1 LSATPETTEGR
12 ELPPGGENV
21 RRRLDRLVGRSW
33 RAILWERI
41 WPPLAAALV
50 VSGIFIAVS
59 WAGLW
64 ISLPPLARI
73 FGLVLF
79 ALLLAASLWPF
90 TQLKL
95 PQRATALARLDHSS
109 GLDHRPATTIAD
121 SLATSGDDPVMQALW
136 RAHRIRA
143 ARAAEKLRAALP
155 KPRLALRDPYA
166 IRSIA
171 LLAVVVTF
179 FMAEGDH
186 MRRVAAAFDWSGA
199 IASKLY
205 RVDAWVTPPAYT
217 GRAPILLP
225 GIRYDETA
233 PGDTAVMIPTGSM
246 LVVRGTGISS
256 INLSAQGG
264 LVEQR
269 KEGATRAAEGGIERR
284 FLITESGTLGVNGL
298 PAGNVMWVFRAIP
311 DRAPTI
317 AHVRDPEITGRS
329 SLSLNYRVEDDYGVS
344 FAEARFTRSADPAV
358 PAALIAR
365 PLVPPPDF
373 PLILPQAVTR
383 AGVGQTIRDLADH
396 PWAGTTAIL
405 TLVARDEAGNEGMSE
420 PREVRLPERPFT
432 KALARAI
439 VEQRRNL
446 AFDANAREQVGRALQ
461 ALMLAP
467 ERFTPEAPVYL
478 GLRTALTRLR
488 LAKTDAD
495 LLSLLDYFWE
505 IALLIEDGTMSDA
518 DRDLRAAQD
527 ALRQAI
533 DRGAEEQE
541 IQRLTEA
548 LREVMDRF
556 LRALA
561 EQLRRDNAMEERPLD
576 RNTRVL
582 RPQDLKSMLDRIE
595 SLARNG
601 SKEAARKLLDE
612 LQAMLDGLSRSKQ
625 ARSDQNNGGIS
636 EQLDELG
643 RMIQEQQRLRDRT
656 FRQGRDSKDDRRNR
670 GPDTE
675 PTDRER
681 RAYGELRGNQESLR
695 QKLEQMIEQLKRQ
708 RQGSDDSIGE
718 GSGGSGKEADEALNR
733 AGQAMKETEGAL
745 GGNDADGA
753 VEGQGRAL
761 QNLRKGAQSL
771 AEAMQDGMGDGMGEP
786 TGDSRES
793 VDRTDPL
800 GRPMRSREYGDDF
813 TVKVPGE
820 IDVQRA
826 RRVLEEL
833 RLRLSDPSRP
843 KIELDYLERLL
854 HEF

>member
-1 LSATPETTEGR
+1 MTEGR
-12 ELPPGGENV
+12 ESPPGGENV
-21 RRRLDRLVGRSW
+21 RRRLARLVAQSW
-33 RAILWERI
+33 HALLWERI
-41 WPPLAAALV
+41 WPPLAATLV
-50 VSGIFIAVS
+50 VAGLFLAVS

-79 ALLLAASLWPF
+79 ALLLTASLWPF

-95 PQRATALARLDHSS
+95 PQRAAALARLDHSS
-109 GLDHRPATTIAD
+109 GMDHRPATTIAD
-121 SLATSGDDPVMQALW
+121 SLATSGEDPVMQALW
-136 RAHRIRA
+136 RAHRSRA
-143 ARAAEKLRAALP
+143 AQMAEKLRVAMP

-171 LLAVVVTF
+171 LLAAVATF
-179 FMAEGDH
+179 FVAEGDH
-186 MRRVAAAFDWSGA
+186 MQRVTAAFDWSGA
-199 IASKLY
+199 ITSKLY
-205 RVDAWVTPPAYT
+205 RVDAWVTPPIYT

-233 PGDTAVMIPTGSM
+233 PGETAAVMIPAGSE
-246 LVVRGTGISS
+246 LVVRATGISS

-264 LVEQR
+264 LAEHT
-269 KEGATRAAEGGIERR
+269 KERVTRVAEGGIERH
-284 FLITESGTLGVNGL
+284 FLITESGTLSVNGL

-317 AHVRDPEITGRS
+317 AFVKDPEITGRS

-344 FAEARFTRSADPAV
+344 AAEARFTRSPDPAV
-358 PAALIAR
+358 PAAPIAR
-365 PLVPPPDF
+365 PLVAPPDF
-373 PLILPQAVTR
+373 PLILPQALTR
-383 AGVGQTIRDLADH
+383 AGVGQTTRDLADH
-396 PWAGTTAIL
+396 PWAGATAIL

-432 KALARAI
+432 KAIARAI

-495 LLSLLDYFWE
+495 LISLLDYFWE
-505 IALLIEDGTMSDA
+505 IAILIEDGTMSDA

-533 DRGAEEQE
+533 DRGADEQE
-541 IQRLTEA
+541 IQRLTER

-595 SLARNG
+595 SLARKG

-625 ARSDQNNGGIS
+625 ARGDQNDGGLS
-636 EQLDELG
+636 GQLDELG

-656 FRQGRDSKDDRRNR
+656 FRQGRDSKNDRRNR

-708 RQGSDDSIGE
+708 RQGADDSNGE
-718 GSGGSGKEADEALNR
+718 GGGGPGKEADEALSR
-733 AGQAMKETEGAL
+733 AEQAMKETEDAL
-745 GGNDADGA
+745 AGNDADGA

-786 TGDSRES
+786 TGES
-793 VDRTDPL
+793 PESADRTDPL

-820 IDVQRA
+820 IDIQRA

-833 RLRLSDPSRP
+833 RLRLSDPNRS
-843 KIELDYLERLL
+843 KLELDYLERLL
-854 HEF
+854 HDF